1 MTQPHQRRSI
11 NCRPRSTLFPIT
23 LRCLCYCKMQI
34 IRTENR
40 EREGR
45 EGREEKGTPEPILF
59 LEGVITLARPGA
71 KRKKKVCLQSDYKGE
86 ILKVYDGATSFLIV
100 TDLFFLSF
108 FFLFRSRFCWFVCW
122 PVCLRFFFLF
132 WLTRN
137 LGSIL
142 WVRLY
147 AVTERKHKNVS
158 RVFWNVYFVWRWA
171 AVCRI
176 RSQSA

>member
-1 MTQPHQRRSI
+1 MLTDIAQRLGKQRQFRIKREVDARWMTQPHQRRSI

-108 FFLFRSRFCWFVCW
+108 FSPSL
-122 PVCLRFFFLF
+122 
-132 WLTRN
+132 
-137 LGSIL
+137 SIL
-142 WVRLY
+142 LVRLLACLLTLFFSFLTY
-147 AVTERKHKNVS
+147 EKFGEH
-158 RVFWNVYFVWRWA
+158 FVGA
-171 AVCRI
+171 TLCRHG
-176 RSQSA
+176 AKT

>member
-1 MTQPHQRRSI
+1 MLTDIAQRLGKQRQFRIKREVDARWMTQPHQRRSI

-71 KRKKKVCLQSDYKGE
+71 KRKKKS
-86 ILKVYDGATSFLIV
+86 VYRATTKEKFSRSMMEQRVSLLYPISFFS
-100 TDLFFLSF
+100 LFFL
-108 FFLFRSRFCWFVCW
+108 LRSRFCWFVCW

-132 WLTRN
+132 
-137 LGSIL
+137 
-142 WVRLY
+142 
-147 AVTERKHKNVS
+147 
-158 RVFWNVYFVWRWA
+158 
-171 AVCRI
+171 
-176 RSQSA
+176 

>member
-1 MTQPHQRRSI
+1 
-11 NCRPRSTLFPIT
+11 
-23 LRCLCYCKMQI
+23 MQI

-108 FFLFRSRFCWFVCW
+108 FFSFALDFVGSFVGLFAYA
-122 PVCLRFFFLF
+122 FFFFFDLREIWGAFCGCDFMPSRSENIKMSRGFSEMFILF
-132 WLTRN
+132 EGELLFAAYVHKVRN
-137 LGSIL
+137 KCLLSDM
-142 WVRLY
+142 Y
-147 AVTERKHKNVS
+147 M
-158 RVFWNVYFVWRWA
+158 VY
-171 AVCRI
+171 
-176 RSQSA
+176 

>member
-1 MTQPHQRRSI
+1 
-11 NCRPRSTLFPIT
+11 
-23 LRCLCYCKMQI
+23 MQI

-100 TDLFFLSF
+100 TDLFFLS
-108 FFLFRSRFCWFVCW
+108 LFS
-122 PVCLRFFFLF
+122 PSL
-132 WLTRN
+132 
-137 LGSIL
+137 SIL
-142 WVRLY
+142 LVRLLACLLTLFFSFLTY
-147 AVTERKHKNVS
+147 KKFGEH
-158 RVFWNVYFVWRWA
+158 FVGA
-171 AVCRI
+171 TLCRHG
-176 RSQSA
+176 AKT